1 MKLLTPLE
9 AHRFLQDHPHAVF
22 MDIRSFAE
30 FWFVGHPVGAVSVP
44 FNDEE
49 YSINEKFIEEAAS
62 FAKREQAVVLICRS
76 GKRTVHAGEALEAAG
91 FKDVAHVTTG
101 FEGDMNEHDQ
111 RSSIN
116 GWRFDGLPWEQG

>member
-1 MKLLTPLE
+1 MKLLSPLE
-9 AHRFLQDHPHAVF
+9 AHAFLQSHPNAVF

-49 YSINEKFIEEAAS
+49 YSLNEKFVEEAAS
-62 FAKREQAVVLICRS
+62 FARRDQPIVLICRS
-76 GKRTVHAGEALEAAG
+76 GKRTLHAGQALEAAG
-91 FKDVAHVTTG
+91 FSEVAHVITG
-101 FEGDMNEHDQ
+101 FEGDMNDKDQ
-111 RSSIN
+111 RSSLN